1 MKGIVDLPLAG
12 KRVLMRVD
20 FNVPMDKTGKITD
33 DTRIRRGMES
43 IRFAAD
49 SGARVIVASHLGR
62 PKGQVLPALSLKS
75 AAEHLAVLLNRP
87 VTMAEDCVGSSV
99 QAAVE
104 KLGPGEILMLENLRF
119 HAEEQANDEAFARQ
133 LAALCDVYINNA
145 FAVCHRKHASV
156 HAICRFVRE
165 KAAGHLLMDELRYFE
180 SAMGAPARPLV
191 AIVGGAKISSKLKA
205 LENLL
210 HRVDKVLIG
219 GAMANTFLKASGLF
233 VGASLVEDEMLDT
246 ARKVMDA
253 ARERGVRF
261 YLPVDA
267 VVTKEIVADG
277 VGVVTPVQ
285 EIPEGWMVADCGPA
299 TVRLYAAAL
308 ANAKTVVWNGP
319 MGVFEMEPFSSGTM
333 GLARHVAACHGLT
346 IVGGGDTDTAIHK
359 AGVAS
364 AMGYISTGGGAF
376 LKLLE
381 GQSLPAV
388 EALEDA
394 SSTD

>member
-1 MKGIVDLPLAG
+1 VKGIVDLPLAG
-12 KRVLMRVD
+12 KRVFIRVD
-20 FNVPMDKTGKITD
+20 FNVPMDKAGNITD

-62 PKGQVLPALSLKS
+62 PKGQVVEALSLKP
-75 AAEHLAVLLNRP
+75 AAERLASLLGRP
-87 VTMAEDCVGSSV
+87 VAMAGDCIGPKVGEV
-99 QAAVE
+99 IA
-104 KLGPGEILMLENLRF
+104 KLEPGDILMLENLRF
-119 HAEEQANDEAFARQ
+119 HPEEQTNDAAFAEK
-133 LAALCDVYINNA
+133 LADFCDIYINNA

-156 HAICRFVRE
+156 HAICGFVKE
-165 KAAGHLLMDELRYFE
+165 KAAGHLLMDELHYFE

-219 GAMANTFLKASGLF
+219 GAMANTFLKASGIF

-246 ARKVMDA
+246 ARKVMA
-253 ARERGVRF
+253 VAREKGVRF

-267 VVTKEIVADG
+267 VVTQEIAPQS
-277 VGVVTPVQ
+277 VGVVVPVQ
-285 EIPEGWMVADCGPA
+285 EIPDGWMVADCGPA

-319 MGVFEMEPFSSGTM
+319 MGVFEMEPFSGGTM

-388 EALEDA
+388 EALA
-394 SSTD
+394 

>member
-1 MKGIVDLPLAG
+1 VKGIVDLPLAG
-12 KRVLMRVD
+12 KRVFIRVD
-20 FNVPMDKTGKITD
+20 FNVPMDKAGNITD

-62 PKGQVLPALSLKS
+62 PKGQVVEALSLKP
-75 AAEHLAVLLNRP
+75 AAERLASLLGRP
-87 VTMAEDCVGSSV
+87 VAMAGDCIGPKVGE
-99 QAAVE
+99 AIT
-104 KLGPGEILMLENLRF
+104 KLEPGDILMLENLRF
-119 HAEEQANDEAFARQ
+119 HPEEQTNDAAFAEK
-133 LAALCDVYINNA
+133 LADFCDIYINNA

-156 HAICRFVRE
+156 HAICGFVKE
-165 KAAGHLLMDELRYFE
+165 KAAGHLLMDELHYFE

-219 GAMANTFLKASGLF
+219 GAMANTFLKASGIF

-246 ARKVMDA
+246 ARKVMA
-253 ARERGVRF
+253 VAREKGVRF

-267 VVTKEIVADG
+267 VVTQEIAPQS
-277 VGVVTPVQ
+277 VGVVVPVQ
-285 EIPEGWMVADCGPA
+285 EIPDGWMVADCGPA

-319 MGVFEMEPFSSGTM
+319 MGVFEMEPFSGGTM

-388 EALEDA
+388 EALA
-394 SSTD
+394 

>member
-12 KRVLMRVD
+12 KRVFIRVD
-20 FNVPMDKTGKITD
+20 FNVPMDKAGNITD

-62 PKGQVLPALSLKS
+62 PKGQVVEALSLKP
-75 AAEHLAVLLNRP
+75 AAERLASLLGRP
-87 VTMAEDCVGSSV
+87 VAMAGDCIGPKVGE
-99 QAAVE
+99 AIA
-104 KLGPGEILMLENLRF
+104 KLELGDILMLENLRF
-119 HAEEQANDEAFARQ
+119 HPEEQTNDAAFAEK
-133 LAALCDVYINNA
+133 LADFCDIYINNA

-156 HAICRFVRE
+156 HAICGFVKE
-165 KAAGHLLMDELRYFE
+165 KAAGHLLMDELHYFE

-219 GAMANTFLKASGLF
+219 GAMANTFLKASGIF

-246 ARKVMDA
+246 ARKVMA
-253 ARERGVRF
+253 VAREKGVRF

-267 VVTKEIVADG
+267 VVTQEIAPQS
-277 VGVVTPVQ
+277 VGVVVPVQ
-285 EIPEGWMVADCGPA
+285 EIPDGWMVADCGPA

-319 MGVFEMEPFSSGTM
+319 MGVFEMEPFSGGTM

-388 EALEDA
+388 EALA
-394 SSTD
+394 

>member
-1 MKGIVDLPLAG
+1 VKGIVDLPLAG
-12 KRVLMRVD
+12 KRVFIRVD
-20 FNVPMDKTGKITD
+20 FNVPMDKAGNITD

-62 PKGQVLPALSLKS
+62 PKGQVVEALSLKP
-75 AAEHLAVLLNRP
+75 AAERLASLLGRP
-87 VTMAEDCVGSSV
+87 VAMAGDCIGPKVGE
-99 QAAVE
+99 AIA
-104 KLGPGEILMLENLRF
+104 KLEPGDILMLENLRF
-119 HAEEQANDEAFARQ
+119 HPEEQANDAAFAEQ
-133 LAALCDVYINNA
+133 LADFCDIYINNA

-156 HAICRFVRE
+156 HAICGFVKE
-165 KAAGHLLMDELRYFE
+165 KAAGHLLMDELHYFE

-219 GAMANTFLKASGLF
+219 GAMANTFLKASGIF

-246 ARKVMDA
+246 ARKVMA
-253 ARERGVRF
+253 VAREKGVRF

-267 VVTKEIVADG
+267 VVTQEIAPQS
-277 VGVVTPVQ
+277 VGVVVPVQ
-285 EIPEGWMVADCGPA
+285 EIPDGWMVADCGPA

-319 MGVFEMEPFSSGTM
+319 MGVFEMEPFSGGTM

-388 EALEDA
+388 EALA
-394 SSTD
+394 

>member
-12 KRVLMRVD
+12 KRVLIRVD
-20 FNVPMDKTGKITD
+20 FNVPMDRNGNIAE

-62 PKGQVLPALSLKS
+62 PRGQIVPGLSLKP
-75 AAEHLAVLLNRP
+75 AADHLAALLDRP
-87 VTMAEDCVGSSV
+87 VRMIGDSIGPDVKK
-99 QAAVE
+99 AVE
-104 KLGPGEILMLENLRF
+104 GLAAGDILMLENLRF
-119 HAEEQANDEAFARQ
+119 YPEEQANDEDFARQ
-133 LAALCDVYINNA
+133 LADLCDVYINNA
-145 FAVCHRKHASV
+145 FAVSHRKHASV
-156 HAICRFVRE
+156 HAICTFVKE
-165 KAAGHLLMDELRYFE
+165 KAAGHLLMDELRYFD

-233 VGASLVEDEMLDT
+233 VGDSLVEDEMLQT
-246 ARKVMDA
+246 AEAVMAEARK
-253 ARERGVRF
+253 RGVRF

-267 VVTKEIVADG
+267 VVTKEIAEDA
-277 VGVVTPVQ
+277 VGMVVPVQ
-285 EIPEGWMVADCGPA
+285 EIPEGWKVADCGPA

-319 MGVFEMEPFSSGTM
+319 MGVFEMEPFSGGTM

-381 GQSLPAV
+381 GESLPAV
-388 EALEDA
+388 DALA
-394 SSTD
+394 S

>member
-1 MKGIVDLPLAG
+1 MDLPLAG
-12 KRVLMRVD
+12 KRVLIRVD
-20 FNVPMDKTGKITD
+20 FNVPMDKEGNISD
-33 DTRIRRGMES
+33 DTRIRRGLES

-62 PKGQVLPALSLKS
+62 PKGQVVPGLSLKKC
-75 AAEHLAVLLNRP
+75 ADHLSGLLQKQVL
-87 VTMAEDCVGSSV
+87 MADACIG
-99 QAAVE
+99 AAVSDTVASMAS
-104 KLGPGEILMLENLRF
+104 GEILMLENLRF
-119 HAEEQANDEAFARQ
+119 YPEEQADDQNFARE
-133 LAALCDVYINNA
+133 LAELCDVYINNA

-156 HAICRFVRE
+156 HAICGFVKE
-165 KAAGHLLMDELRYFE
+165 KAAGHLLMDELRYFD

-205 LENLL
+205 LKNLL

-219 GAMANTFLKASGLF
+219 GAMANTFLKASGLS
-233 VGASLVEDEMLDT
+233 VGESLVEDDMLET
-246 ARKVMDA
+246 AKSVMA
-253 ARERGVRF
+253 ESAKRGVRF

-267 VVTKEIVADG
+267 VVAREITENA
-277 VGVVTPVQ
+277 VGMVVPVQ
-285 EIPEGWMVADCGPA
+285 EIPEGWKVADCGPA

-319 MGVFEMEPFSSGTM
+319 MGVFELEAFSGGTM

-359 AGVAS
+359 AGVAE

-381 GQSLPAV
+381 GESLPAV
-388 EALEDA
+388 NALEQ
-394 SSTD
+394 

>member
-12 KRVLMRVD
+12 KRVFIRVD
-20 FNVPMDKTGKITD
+20 FNVPMDKAGNITD

-62 PKGQVLPALSLKS
+62 PKGQVVEALSLKP
-75 AAEHLAVLLNRP
+75 AAERLASLLGRP
-87 VTMAEDCVGSSV
+87 VAMAGDCIGPKVGE
-99 QAAVE
+99 AIA
-104 KLGPGEILMLENLRF
+104 KLEPGDILMLENLRF
-119 HAEEQANDEAFARQ
+119 HPEEQANDAAFAEQ
-133 LAALCDVYINNA
+133 LADFCDIYINNA

-156 HAICRFVRE
+156 HAICGFVKE
-165 KAAGHLLMDELRYFE
+165 KAAGHLLMDELHYFE

-219 GAMANTFLKASGLF
+219 GAMANTFLKASGIF

-246 ARKVMDA
+246 ARKVMA
-253 ARERGVRF
+253 VAREKGVRF

-267 VVTKEIVADG
+267 VVTQEIAPQS
-277 VGVVTPVQ
+277 VGVVVPVQ
-285 EIPEGWMVADCGPA
+285 EIPDGWMVADCGPA

-319 MGVFEMEPFSSGTM
+319 MGVFEMEPFSGGTM

-388 EALEDA
+388 EALA
-394 SSTD
+394 